1 MMRHA
6 MTTKTPSAQRT
17 PLPRAVASLLAFVT
31 ACLAGLGCAGGSGS
45 SGFDIS
51 PSAERVLIDR
61 ALDEGKCIGT
71 GVSAICP
78 IDKEDLLVPLPNHMP
93 GPVIEGVSLT
103 TSTPIVDGF
112 PCDVVDLVS
121 CIIHIGLTAT
131 GLPEGST
138 LQVVWRQD
146 DDGPWLIRTEGLP
159 LEPEGRTDV
168 IVELPVAC
176 TSIQV
181 AVLVFVEGQVLAH
194 GAIDTL
200 TESRAPIAFVM
211 QTQPIRVETTGRGLR
226 F

>member
-6 MTTKTPSAQRT
+6 MTTKAPRRRYPLLPRPSA
-17 PLPRAVASLLAFVT
+17 SLIAIAG
-31 ACLAGLGCAGGSGS
+31 ACLAWLGCAGGSGS

-61 ALDEGKCIGT
+61 ALDEGKCVGT
-71 GVSAICP
+71 GVGAICP
-78 IDKEDLLVPLPNHMP
+78 IDKEDLLVPLPNHIP
-93 GPVIEGVSLT
+93 GPAIEGVSLT
-103 TSTPIVDGF
+103 TSTPVEDGF
-112 PCDVVDLVS
+112 PCDLVDLVS

-159 LEPEGRTDV
+159 LEAEGRTEV
-168 IVELPVAC
+168 VVELPVAC

-181 AVLVFVEGQVLAH
+181 AALVFVDGQVLAH
-194 GAIDTL
+194 GTIDTL

-211 QTQPIRVETTGRGLR
+211 QTKPIRVETTGRGLR